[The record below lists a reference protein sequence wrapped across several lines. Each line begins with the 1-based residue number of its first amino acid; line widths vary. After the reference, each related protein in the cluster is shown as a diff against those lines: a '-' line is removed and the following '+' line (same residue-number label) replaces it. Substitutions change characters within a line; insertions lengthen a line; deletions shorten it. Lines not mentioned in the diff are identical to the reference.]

1 MTKMNTIKTAVLL
14 AAMSGLLIAIGGSL
28 GGSNGAVIAL
38 FVAVA
43 MNFGSYWFSADIV
56 LRTARAKEI
65 RREQDPALFAMIEE
79 IAQAS
84 AMPMPRVYVM
94 DEVQPNAFATGRD
107 PKHAAVAVTT
117 GIRQMLTDRELR
129 GVLGH
134 ELAHVKNRDILTSS
148 IVATIASAISMLAW
162 MGMWFGGGDRRNNG
176 AAGLIAVIVAPI
188 AATLIQLAVSRT
200 REFAADHDGAMIV
213 RDPEALASALQKL
226 EMGSQRVTM
235 DVPQSTAHMY
245 IVNPFAGLRG
255 SSLFATHPPTAERI
269 ARLRR
274 MTP

>member
-1 MTKMNTIKTAVLL
+1 MNTIKTTVLL
-14 AAMSGLLIAIGGSL
+14 AAMSGLLIAIGGSM
-28 GGSNGAVIAL
+28 GGSTGALMAL
-38 FVAVA
+38 FFAVA
-43 MNFGSYWFSADIV
+43 MNIGSYWFSADIV
-56 LRTARAKEI
+56 LRTAHAHEI
-65 RREQDPALFAMIEE
+65 DREQDPALFTMIEE

-84 AMPMPRVYVM
+84 GLPMPRVYVM
-94 DEVQPNAFATGRD
+94 NEAQPNAFATGRN

-117 GIRQMLTDRELR
+117 GIRELLTDRELR

-162 MGMWFGGGDRRNNG
+162 MGMWFGGRRNGG
-176 AAGLIAVIVAPI
+176 ASLLSVIVAPI

-200 REFAADHDGAMIV
+200 REFAADHDGAGIV
-213 RDPEALASALQKL
+213 GDPEALASALQKL
-226 EMGSQRVTM
+226 EMGSRRVAM
-235 DVPQSTAHMY
+235 NVPKTTAHMY

-255 SSLFATHPPTAERI
+255 SSWFATHPPTAERI

-274 MTP
+274 MNV